1 MTYAKAHHKSLYGP
15 VASNWSLQ
23 DGRFLLEVELPP
35 NTTATIS
42 LPQTSL
48 EKVTEGRKPLR
59 EAAGILRSSQKG
71 RIAEIEVGSGSYQFS
86 CPIEP

>member
-1 MTYAKAHHKSLYGP
+1 LHEYYLSAATKNRQITVPLAA
-15 VASNWSLQ
+15 
-23 DGRFLLEVELPP
+23 
-35 NTTATIS
+35 TTDC
-42 LPQTSL
+42 PKTSL